1 MVNPKELKGYID
13 KLEVESDLNNI
24 DENEIYIME
33 DSPMDLGL
41 LETISNKFD
50 DLLGLM
56 ADYAEWGSGRGA
68 EQMRNFWGSIYL
80 FHPELLDLNSIT
92 TEKKLLFNVYR
103 D

>member
-1 MVNPKELKGYID
+1 
-13 KLEVESDLNNI
+13 
-24 DENEIYIME
+24 
-33 DSPMDLGL
+33 
-41 LETISNKFD
+41 
-50 DLLGLM
+50 M